1 MDEPLNKLAGYLS
14 DRLGAKLIDAKVAL
28 GELTIEIPRGDLLEA
43 IALLRDDALCHF
55 GCLIDICGADYPDRV
70 FSRAPTGLS
79 ARHSIFTASCSPAT
93 PIFAASSPITAFRVI
108 LCARTFH

>member
-28 GELTIEIPRGDLLEA
+28 GELTIEISRGDLLEA

-55 GCLIDICGADYPDRV
+55 GCLIDICGADYPDREQRFDV
-70 FSRAPTGLS
+70 VYHLLSPWLESPHPRAHQDRRGAPCTEPCGSFPGRRL
-79 ARHSIFTASCSPAT
+79 
-93 PIFAASSPITAFRVI
+93 V
-108 LCARTFH
+108 